1 MSVKRYESNKTYI
14 SGRFQSSYI
23 VPRERGEDSSTTL
36 DRVSYHRIYFGYMGK
51 TLISIK
57 TDQEIKKNVQ
67 RLAQELGL
75 SLSDIVNAALRNFI
89 RTREVYISSIPHMTL
104 ELERLLGIVEKDIK
118 TGKNMSPAFS
128 SAEKANKYLASL

>member
-1 MSVKRYESNKTYI
+1 
-14 SGRFQSSYI
+14 
-23 VPRERGEDSSTTL
+23 
-36 DRVSYHRIYFGYMGK
+36 MGK